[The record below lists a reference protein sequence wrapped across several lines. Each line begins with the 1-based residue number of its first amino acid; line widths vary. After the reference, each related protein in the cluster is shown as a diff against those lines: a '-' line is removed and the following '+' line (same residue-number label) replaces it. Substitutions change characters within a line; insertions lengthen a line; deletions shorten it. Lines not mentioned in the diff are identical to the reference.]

1 MGSWCPGGSR
11 TVKIS
16 DTEQTM
22 RKAIDATANN
32 FSTIRT
38 GRASTSLLDRL
49 NVEYYGTPTPLKTL
63 ATVSTPDASTVMIQ
77 PYDRSSLKL
86 IEKAIMESDI
96 GLPPSN
102 DGKSIRL
109 NIPPLT
115 AERRKDLT
123 KVVARLA
130 EEGRVAVRNIRRDA
144 IETIRKEEKNS
155 QISEDESHDL
165 QEEVQKLT
173 DKSIQQIDKLLEAK
187 EKEIMT
193 I

>member
-1 MGSWCPGGSR
+1 
-11 TVKIS
+11 VKIS

-32 FSTIRT
+32 FATIRT

-49 NVEYYGTPTPLKTL
+49 NVEYYGTPTSLKTL

-144 IETIRKEEKNS
+144 IDTIRKEEKNS

>member
-1 MGSWCPGGSR
+1 
-11 TVKIS
+11 
-16 DTEQTM
+16 M
-22 RKAIDATANN
+22 RSAIEATSHN
-32 FSTIRT
+32 FATIRT
-38 GRASTSLLDRL
+38 GRASTALLDRV
-49 NVEYYGTPTPLKTL
+49 NVDYYGAPTSIKQL
-63 ATVSTPDASTVMIQ
+63 ATITTPDATTVLIT

-86 IEKAIMESDI
+86 IEKAIMESDVN
-96 GLPPSN
+96 LPPSN

-115 AERRKDLT
+115 SERRKELV
-123 KVVARLA
+123 KVVKNLA

-144 IETIRKEEKNS
+144 IDTVRKEEKNS
-155 QISEDESHDL
+155 TVSEDESRRL

-173 DKSIQQIDKLLEAK
+173 DRSIQQIDKLLEQK

>member
-1 MGSWCPGGSR
+1 
-11 TVKIS
+11 VKIS

-144 IETIRKEEKNS
+144 IDTVRKEEKNS

>member
-1 MGSWCPGGSR
+1 M
-11 TVKIS
+11 KIS

-32 FSTIRT
+32 FATIRT

-49 NVEYYGTPTPLKTL
+49 NVEYYGTPTSLKTL

-144 IETIRKEEKNS
+144 IDTIRKEEKNS

>member
-1 MGSWCPGGSR
+1 
-11 TVKIS
+11 VKIS

-144 IETIRKEEKNS
+144 IDTIRKEEKNS

>member
-1 MGSWCPGGSR
+1 M
-11 TVKIS
+11 KIS

-144 IETIRKEEKNS
+144 IDTVRKEEKNS

>member
-1 MGSWCPGGSR
+1 
-11 TVKIS
+11 VKIS

-144 IETIRKEEKNS
+144 IDTIRKEEKNS
-155 QISEDESHDL
+155 QIRR
-165 QEEVQKLT
+165 
-173 DKSIQQIDKLLEAK
+173 
-187 EKEIMT
+187 
-193 I
+193 